1 MTFLQLEEFE
11 GSLEKVELNSNMLP
25 EVVEFM
31 AIIFGIEMQNGDR
44 NKREEKLLPRTAPH
58 CETRAEQLY
67 GSEMCSEVAL

>member
-25 EVVEFM
+25 EVEEFL

-44 NKREEKLLPRTAPH
+44 NEREENIVTPH
-58 CETRAEQLY
+58 SPSL
-67 GSEMCSEVAL
+67 